1 MDLLHKHICFAREFR
16 PWKQY
21 FLKVKKTLEF
31 TWSAYSKPT
40 PNNTAE
46 FLTLLLLCFSIAV
59 ITGGLSFNWMF
70 YTLGLEY
77 CASGVTAGIY
87 SIMAF
92 LLLFF
97 VHPVRCMFTMI
108 IPTLG
113 TKQGSKLI
121 ISTSVM
127 LIALKVIPNMV
138 TNINVI
144 MYTLK
149 CSASTSAE
157 NVINSTELLN
167 NATKEIGQE
176 VLKINKEMQNVFKAS
191 LGDFDLAANVNV
203 SEIRKEFHVVSQQVA
218 NDFLLAKMVLEETK
232 LVTSRLLAGLF
243 VLCLLIGS
251 SWYLKGYLTDMKFDN
266 VYITKQLEHLA
277 RENGRRIMP
286 TAGLIN
292 SRGFKMS
299 RRESFRCLVRLA
311 VITLYLLLIISVI
324 VADRIVF
331 SFIVTS
337 APWLYDFPVI
347 PMTIRVTYSAEL
359 ILGFITIKKYSFQ
372 KDYHWN
378 FTLTSRHCITEPS
391 EPDRDIAILVG
402 ALYLLAYIMVIC
414 EIYATRIRRKISA
427 SFFKKQ
433 EEKRVHFLYQK
444 IIAKEE
450 RNKNDLPV
458 YIIKTSDN
466 K

>member
-1 MDLLHKHICFAREFR
+1 
-16 PWKQY
+16 
-21 FLKVKKTLEF
+21 
-31 TWSAYSKPT
+31 
-40 PNNTAE
+40 
-46 FLTLLLLCFSIAV
+46 
-59 ITGGLSFNWMF
+59 MF

-77 CASGVTAGIY
+77 RASSVTAGGY

-97 VHPVRCMFTMI
+97 VHPVRCVFTIM

-113 TKQGSKLI
+113 TKQGRKLI

-138 TNINVI
+138 TNINVV
-144 MYTLK
+144 MYALK
-149 CSASTSAE
+149 CSATTSAE
-157 NVINSTELLN
+157 DVINSTELLN

-176 VLKINKEMQNVFKAS
+176 VIQINKEIQHLFKAS
-191 LGDFDLAANVNV
+191 LQDFDLAANVNV
-203 SEIRKEFHVVSQQVA
+203 SEIRKEFHTVSQQVE
-218 NDFLLAKMVLEETK
+218 NDFLLAKMVLEKTK

-251 SWYLKGYLTDMKFDN
+251 SWYLKGYLTDVKFDN

-277 RENGRRIMP
+277 RQNGKCVMP
-286 TAGLIN
+286 TAGLIHP
-292 SRGFKMS
+292 RGFKMS
-299 RRESFRCLVRLA
+299 RRESFSCLVHLA

-324 VADRIVF
+324 MADRIVF

-337 APWLYDFPVI
+337 ARWLYDFPVI
-347 PMTIRVTYSAEL
+347 PMTIKVTYSVEL

-378 FTLTSRHCITEPS
+378 FTLTSRHCITEPF
-391 EPDRDIAILVG
+391 EPDKDIAALV
-402 ALYLLAYIMVIC
+402 AVLYLLAYVMVIC
-414 EIYATRIRRKISA
+414 EIYTTRIRRMISA

-433 EEKRVHFLYQK
+433 EDKRVHFLYQK
-444 IIAKEE
+444 IIAKE
-450 RNKNDLPV
+450 DLQE
-458 YIIKTSDN
+458 YIIKTSD
-466 K
+466 KK